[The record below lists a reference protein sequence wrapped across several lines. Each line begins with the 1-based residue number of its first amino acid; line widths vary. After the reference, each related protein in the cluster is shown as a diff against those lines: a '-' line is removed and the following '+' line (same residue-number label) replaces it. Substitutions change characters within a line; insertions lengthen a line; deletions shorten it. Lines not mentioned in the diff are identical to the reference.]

1 MYAHCRYKIMKK
13 TLAIIVLLLAALG
26 AGGFAYLQW
35 KANSG
40 ARAEI
45 DQLTAKATDTA
56 TKQEEAEKELAE
68 VKEKLAPLELTAQQ
82 MEALKAAFA
91 SGVTLKDLETA
102 YAKVK
107 NLSAERVL
115 GLAGLRLITQGLKD
129 PATLSAFEKALDM
142 TDWAKQQ
149 KVICSAQYALAAAG
163 KDIKPLS
170 ECAMPAKVAAGAES
184 TASDQGSAGGKN
196 ATQAEQVKGGGHDD
210 KKVAHWDY
218 EGPMG
223 PENWGKEFP
232 RCGRG
237 KEQAPLDIKG
247 PFLKARFSIAPDYKP
262 GPLRILNNG
271 HTIQVNVNPGSK
283 MRIDGVPY
291 DLLQFHFHRPSEEA
305 LNGKRQAM
313 VIHFVHKNA
322 GGELAVLGVL
332 LQMGNE
338 NPGIKTLWSHAP
350 EKEGPEQQPDGVVF
364 NPANLLPREM
374 DFYHYDGSLT
384 TPPCTEKVKFF
395 ILRTMVNIAPEQV
408 NQFPFKLNARPIQ
421 PLNDRVIMAN

>member
-1 MYAHCRYKIMKK
+1 MSYG
-13 TLAIIVLLLAALG
+13 LG
-26 AGGFAYLQW
+26 TGRLTKDHAP
-35 KANSG
+35 SG
-40 ARAEI
+40 
-45 DQLTAKATDTA
+45 DDSTSKGMS
-56 TKQEEAEKELAE
+56 
-68 VKEKLAPLELTAQQ
+68 AQQ

-102 YAKVK
+102 YAKEK

-142 TDWAKQQ
+142 TDWTKQQ

-170 ECAMPAKVAAGAES
+170 ECAMPTKVASDAES
-184 TASDQGSAGGKN
+184 TSTDQGGAGSKK
-196 ATQAEQVKGGGHDD
+196 ATQAEQVKGGGYGD

-247 PFLKARFSIAPDYKP
+247 PFVKARFSIAPDYKP
-262 GPLRILNNG
+262 GPLRIVNNG

-291 DLLQFHFHRPSEEA
+291 ELLQFHFHRPSEEA

-313 VIHFVHKNA
+313 VIHFVHKSSDGA
-322 GGELAVLGVL
+322 LAVLGML

-338 NPGIKTLWSHAP
+338 NPGIKTLWTHAP
-350 EKEGPEQQPDGVVF
+350 QQEGPEQQPDGVVF

-374 DFYHYDGSLT
+374 EFYHYDGSLT

>member
-1 MYAHCRYKIMKK
+1 
-13 TLAIIVLLLAALG
+13 
-26 AGGFAYLQW
+26 
-35 KANSG
+35 
-40 ARAEI
+40 
-45 DQLTAKATDTA
+45 
-56 TKQEEAEKELAE
+56 
-68 VKEKLAPLELTAQQ
+68 
-82 MEALKAAFA
+82 
-91 SGVTLKDLETA
+91 
-102 YAKVK
+102 
-107 NLSAERVL
+107 
-115 GLAGLRLITQGLKD
+115 
-129 PATLSAFEKALDM
+129 
-142 TDWAKQQ
+142 
-149 KVICSAQYALAAAG
+149 
-163 KDIKPLS
+163 
-170 ECAMPAKVAAGAES
+170 
-184 TASDQGSAGGKN
+184 
-196 ATQAEQVKGGGHDD
+196 
-210 KKVAHWDY
+210 
-218 EGPMG
+218 
-223 PENWGKEFP
+223 
-232 RCGRG
+232 
-237 KEQAPLDIKG
+237 
-247 PFLKARFSIAPDYKP
+247 
-262 GPLRILNNG
+262 LNNG